1 MLKKTATAVAAAAF
15 VGMASWVGLAQD
27 AKPVIAAAS
36 AAIGVDQ
43 LKTVQYSAT
52 GFDFAL
58 GQSYNPDSPWPKF
71 INKSYTRAIDFQVP
85 SSRVERVRLQG
96 ENPPRGGGQQPV
108 RGEQPQ
114 NQTIVVSAGTP
125 WVQQLELWMMPHG
138 FLRAAAARNATLKA
152 QTVNG
157 KRYNVLSFVGD
168 NKAAVN
174 GFINDQ
180 NLVERVETLIDS
192 PVLGDMPFEA
202 VYSDYKD
209 FSGVKFPTRIVQ
221 RQGGHPIFDLTV
233 NDVKPNAAVT
243 IQAPQGRGGAP
254 GGGAPAGPAAPAT
267 AIPSEKL
274 ADGVYLIL
282 GGYASVAVEFKDH
295 VVIVESGQ
303 NEARGEAVIAEAK
316 RLVPNKPIRYIVNTH
331 HHFDHSSGLRP
342 LVAEGATIVT
352 HQINR
357 PFYER
362 AFTSPRTLN
371 PDRLS
376 QSPRKPAFE
385 TMTDKKV
392 LTDGNQTL
400 ELHHLRGSG
409 HNEGIIVAYLPKE
422 RILIEADAYN
432 PPADPAAPFPTP
444 PSPYTVNLVENIER
458 LRLDPARIIAVHYPA
473 DGRVVTKAELMR
485 AVGRTGATSQ

>member
-1 MLKKTATAVAAAAF
+1 MLKQAVAAVALAG
-15 VGMASWVGLAQD
+15 VASWVALAQD
-27 AKPVIAAAS
+27 AKSVVGAAS
-36 AAIGVDQ
+36 AAIGVEQ
-43 LKTVQYSAT
+43 LRTVQYSAT

-58 GQSYNPDSPWPKF
+58 GQSYNPDAPWPKF
-71 INKSYTRAIDFQVP
+71 VNKSYTRSIDFQVP

-114 NQTIVVSAGTP
+114 NQTIIVNAGTP

-138 FLRAAAARNATLKA
+138 FLRAAAARNATLRT
-152 QTVNG
+152 QTLNG
-157 KRYNVLSFVGD
+157 KRYNVLSFAGD

-192 PVLGDMPFEA
+192 PILGDMPFEA

-209 FSGVKFPTRIVQ
+209 FAGVKFPTRIVQ
-221 RQGGHPIFDLTV
+221 RQGGHPVFDLTV
-233 NDVKPNAAVT
+233 SDVRPNAAVT
-243 IQAPQGRGGAP
+243 IQPPQGRGGAP
-254 GGGAPAGPAAPAT
+254 AAAGGGAGGGAPANAT
-267 AIPSEKL
+267 PSEKL

-295 VVIVESGQ
+295 LAIVESGQ

-362 AFTSPRTLN
+362 VFSAPRTLN
-371 PDRLS
+371 PDRLAK
-376 QSPRKPAFE
+376 SPRKPAFD
-385 TMTDKKV
+385 TVTDRKV
-392 LTDGNQTL
+392 LTDGSQTI

-409 HNEGIIVAYLPKE
+409 HNEGIIVAYLPKL

-432 PPADPAAPFPTP
+432 PPADPAAPMPMP
-444 PSPYTVNLVENIER
+444 PSPYTVNLLENIER

-473 DGRVVTKAELMR
+473 DGRVVTKEELMK
-485 AVGRTGATSQ
+485 AAGRIGSTSQ

>member
-1 MLKKTATAVAAAAF
+1 MLKNTAVAVAF
-15 VGMASWVGLAQD
+15 AGLLTWGASAQD
-27 AKPVIAAAS
+27 AKSVIGAAS

-58 GQSYNPDSPWPKF
+58 GQSFNPEAPWPKF

-85 SSRVERVRLQG
+85 ASRVERVRLQG

-108 RGEQPQ
+108 RGEQSQ
-114 NQTIVVSAGTP
+114 TQTIIVDATTP
-125 WVQQLELWMMPHG
+125 WAQQLELWMMPHG
-138 FLRAAAARNATLKA
+138 FLRAAATRNATLRT
-152 QTVNG
+152 QSVNG
-157 KRYNVLSFVGD
+157 KRYNVLSFTGD

-192 PVLGDMPFEA
+192 PILGDMPFEA

-209 FSGVKFPTRIVQ
+209 FAGVKFPTRIVQ

-233 NDVKPNAAVT
+233 ADVRPNAPVT
-243 IQAPQGRGGAP
+243 IQPPQGRGGAP
-254 GGGAPAGPAAPAT
+254 AGGGGAAGGAPANAA
-267 AIPSEKL
+267 PSEKL

-295 VVIVESGQ
+295 LAIVESGQ
-303 NEARGEAVIAEAK
+303 GEARGEAVIAEAK
-316 RLVPNKPIRYIVNTH
+316 RLVPNKPIRFIVNTH

-362 AFTSPRTLN
+362 VFAAPRTLN
-371 PDRLS
+371 PDRLAK
-376 QSPRKPAFE
+376 SPRKPVFD
-385 TMTDKKV
+385 TMTDRKV

-409 HNEGIIVAYLPKE
+409 HNEGIIVAYLPKS

-432 PPADPAAPFPTP
+432 PPADPAAPMPMP
-444 PSPYTVNLVENIER
+444 PSPYTVNLLENIER
-458 LRLDPARIIAVHYPA
+458 LRLEPARIIAVHYPA
-473 DGRVVTKAELMR
+473 DGRLVTKEELMK
-485 AVGRTGATSQ
+485 AAGRSGSTSQ

>member
-1 MLKKTATAVAAAAF
+1 MLKKTAAVVAF
-15 VGMASWVGLAQD
+15 AGLLTWGASAQD
-27 AKPVIAAAS
+27 AKSVIGAAS

-58 GQSYNPDSPWPKF
+58 GQSYNPEAPWPKF

-85 SSRVERVRLQG
+85 ASRVERVRLQG

-108 RGEQPQ
+108 RGEQSQ
-114 NQTIVVSAGTP
+114 TQTIIVDANTP
-125 WVQQLELWMMPHG
+125 WAQQLELWMMPHG
-138 FLRAAAARNATLKA
+138 FLRAAATKNATLRT
-152 QTVNG
+152 QSVNG
-157 KRYNVLSFVGD
+157 KRYHVLSFTGD

-192 PVLGDMPFEA
+192 PILGDMPFEA
-202 VYSDYKD
+202 VYSEYKD
-209 FSGVKFPTRIVQ
+209 FGGVKFPTRIVQ

-233 NDVKPNAAVT
+233 ADVRPNAPVT
-243 IQAPQGRGGAP
+243 IQPPQGRGGAP
-254 GGGAPAGPAAPAT
+254 AGAGGGAAGGAQANAA
-267 AIPSEKL
+267 PSEKL

-295 VVIVESGQ
+295 LAIVESGQ
-303 NEARGEAVIAEAK
+303 SDVRGEAVIAEAK

-342 LVAEGATIVT
+342 LVAEGATVVT

-357 PFYER
+357 SFYER
-362 AFTSPRTLN
+362 VFTAPRTLN
-371 PDRLS
+371 PDRLAK
-376 QSPRKPAFE
+376 SPRKPVFE
-385 TMTDKKV
+385 TMTDRKV

-409 HNEGIIVAYLPKE
+409 HNEGIIVAYLPKN

-432 PPADPAAPFPTP
+432 PPADPAAPMPMP
-444 PSPYTVNLVENIER
+444 PSPLHR
-458 LRLDPARIIAVHYPA
+458 QPAREHRAAPA
-473 DGRVVTKAELMR
+473 RAGAHHRRPLSGRRAGGDERGAAEG
-485 AVGRTGATSQ
+485 AGRSGSTSQ

>member
-1 MLKKTATAVAAAAF
+1 MLNKTATAVAAAAF
-15 VGMASWVGLAQD
+15 VGMGSWVGHAQD

-36 AAIGVDQ
+36 GAIGVDQ

-58 GQSYNPDSPWPKF
+58 GQSYNPDSPWPRF
-71 INKSYTRAIDFQVP
+71 INKSYTRAIDYQVP

-108 RGEQPQ
+108 RGEQLQ
-114 NQTIVVSAGTP
+114 NQTIIVGAGTP
-125 WVQQLELWMMPHG
+125 WVQQLEIWMTPHG
-138 FLRAAAARNATLKA
+138 FLRAAASRNATLRT
-152 QTVNG
+152 QTLNG
-157 KRYNVLSFVGD
+157 KRYSVLSFTGD

-180 NLVERVETLIDS
+180 NLVERIETQIDNA
-192 PVLGDMPFEA
+192 VLGDMLFEA

-221 RQGGHPIFDLTV
+221 RQGGHPTFDLTV
-233 NDVKPNAAVT
+233 SDVRPNAALT
-243 IQAPQGRGGAP
+243 IQPPQGRGGAP
-254 GGGAPAGPAAPAT
+254 GGGAPGGAAQASGT
-267 AIPSEKL
+267 PSEKL
-274 ADGVYLIL
+274 AEGVYLIL
-282 GGYASVAVEFKDH
+282 GGYASVVVEFKDH
-295 VVIVESGQ
+295 LAIVESGQ

-362 AFTSPRTLN
+362 VFTAPRTLN

-376 QSPRKPAFE
+376 KSPRKPTFE
-385 TMTDKKV
+385 TIADRKV
-392 LTDGNQTL
+392 LTDGSQTL
-400 ELHHLRGSG
+400 ELHHLRGNG
-409 HNEGIIVAYLPKE
+409 HNEGFIVAYLPKE

-432 PPADPAAPFPTP
+432 PPADASAAFPTP
-444 PSPYTVNLVENIER
+444 PSPYTVNLLENIDR

-473 DGRVVTKAELMR
+473 DGRVVTKGELMK
-485 AVGRTGATSQ
+485 AAGRGTATSR